1 VKTLWL
7 TLTFSVLS
15 LAALAF
21 ISVETD
27 AAGIKTLPNFELKGL
42 DETESRLSD
51 DKYKDKIV
59 LLAAFS
65 TWQDVSVKQARE
77 VEAFHAKHPEVAIVA
92 FVADDLSAARDF
104 VAREKLSFDCFKS
117 EGPRIGQNF
126 NRLFDTKKGK
136 MLQLNKVPFV
146 VLAGKDRKV
155 AFAGLGLTSEATLS
169 EQLAAIK

>member
-1 VKTLWL
+1 MKTLWL

-104 VAREKLSFDCFKS
+104 VAREKLSFD
-117 EGPRIGQNF
+117 
-126 NRLFDTKKGK
+126 
-136 MLQLNKVPFV
+136 
-146 VLAGKDRKV
+146 
-155 AFAGLGLTSEATLS
+155 LS
-169 EQLAAIK
+169 LIHI